1 MIQNY
6 NDFCTEL
13 ISVGFSLA
21 GGNDEGIFGL
31 IHYNWNEEPPDGSP
45 VRWHTGDPDTD
56 PWEWRMRV
64 LNERDDIAYAK
75 TFFRKG
81 GFITKAWYPHFLAAR
96 RAGASFAEAYA
107 DGTIS
112 HAAKRIYEAVSQSDF
127 LPLEEIKRFAGFSR
141 EEKSKFDRALTEL
154 QMGLYLTVCGSR
166 QKTSLTGQAY
176 GWSSTIFCT
185 TERFW
190 GKDVFAQAA
199 EISPED
205 AVQAITEQIFA
216 LNPAALEKN
225 VRKFIQG
232 I

>member
-1 MIQNY
+1 MIHNY

-13 ISVGFSLA
+13 TKAGFSVA
-21 GGNDEGIFGL
+21 GGNDEGVFGL
-31 IHYNWNEEPPDGSP
+31 IHHNWNEAPPDGSP
-45 VRWHTGDPDTD
+45 IRWHTGDPDTD

-75 TFFRKG
+75 MFFRKA
-81 GFITKAWYPHFLAAR
+81 GFITKAWYPYFLAVR
-96 RAGASFAEAYA
+96 RAGTSFAESYA

-112 HAAKRIYEAVSQSDF
+112 HAAKRIYEIVSQSDF
-127 LPLEEIKRFAGFSR
+127 LPSEEIKRLAGFPR

-166 QKTSLTGQAY
+166 QKTSLTGTAY
-176 GWSSTIFCT
+176 SWPSMIFCT

-199 EISPED
+199 EICPED
-205 AVQAITEQIFA
+205 AVQTITEQIFS
-216 LNPAALEKN
+216 LNPLAQKTK